1 MIKVSVLYPNADD
14 AQFDFDYY
22 CNVHIPLIAELLGDA
37 LISSSA
43 DAGLAG
49 GAPNEAP
56 AYIAMGH
63 LVFESV
69 ESFQNSFAPHTDKI
83 LADLVNFTNTQPQI
97 QISEIKL

>member
-1 MIKVSVLYPNADD
+1 MIKVSVLYPNAAD

-22 CNVHIPLIAELLGDA
+22 CNAHIPLIADLLGDA
-37 LISSSA
+37 LISGSA

-49 GAPNEAP
+49 GTPNEAP
-56 AYIAMGH
+56 TYIAMGH

-69 ESFQNSFAPHTDKI
+69 EVFQNSFAPHADKI
-83 LADLVNFTNTQPQI
+83 LADLANFTNTQPQI